1 MEKLRGGAKNLENKH
16 VASGRKHVVRVCT
29 RCSASRCTFGVIA
42 EKWLHR
48 IFLKFCHGRADDVC
62 GRLQNYRKIYGA
74 DFSQSAITCFEIG
87 RGGEEGGPARGGSG
101 GRLPPGRALVSMTG
115 TRGVRGEASPRPG
128 EAWLGLRVYDGHE
141 GGPRGGFPPA
151 GRSPVGQDTEGFL
164 FVWKAFGIGCHVME
178 GPFFSTGSL
187 FF

>member
-74 DFSQSAITCFEIG
+74 DFPQYVILCWRGVGG
-87 RGGEEGGPARGGSG
+87 RPPPGRTRVVAPRVSLWTMCVRDGEEG
-101 GRLPPGRALVSMTG
+101 M
-115 TRGVRGEASPRPG
+115 GVRGKGGAWPPSP
-128 EAWLGLRVYDGHE
+128 A
-141 GGPRGGFPPA
+141 PA
-151 GRSPVGQDTEGFL
+151 CEFELCAVCCTVQYSSVQ
-164 FVWKAFGIGCHVME
+164 
-178 GPFFSTGSL
+178 
-187 FF
+187 

>member
-29 RCSASRCTFGVIA
+29 RCSASRCTFGLIA

-74 DFSQSAITCFEIG
+74 DFPQYVILCCGGGWGESSAHVKSKEMDEKRDPNLDQDYSTLH
-87 RGGEEGGPARGGSG
+87 SD
-101 GRLPPGRALVSMTG
+101 
-115 TRGVRGEASPRPG
+115 ASN
-128 EAWLGLRVYDGHE
+128 E
-141 GGPRGGFPPA
+141 
-151 GRSPVGQDTEGFL
+151 
-164 FVWKAFGIGCHVME
+164 
-178 GPFFSTGSL
+178 
-187 FF
+187 